1 MTKTK
6 TYYEEMKN
14 VKNVFFYYGEIG
26 QLQHNEIVKNAFEKM
41 MFEKLKSER
50 YCNINPLIGK
60 PRSPKSEI
68 RNNLKK
74 LDSPL
79 EKIFVGSY
87 AKNAEELERIMLPAL
102 KELEEKSSKSKNSF
116 DEYNY
121 FAIIYF
127 ILQMHESVEKSLLV

>member
-6 TYYEEMKN
+6 TYYEGEM
-14 VKNVFFYYGEIG
+14 KNVFFYYGEIG

-41 MFEKLKSER
+41 MFEKMKSER
-50 YCNINPLIGK
+50 YWNINPLIGK
-60 PRSPKSEI
+60 PRSSKSEI

-79 EKIFVGSY
+79 EKIFAGSY
-87 AKNAEELERIMLPAL
+87 ARNAEELERIMLPAL

-127 ILQMHESVEKSLLV
+127 ILQMYESVEKSLLV